1 MKKYEH
7 FYKTHYGKNEQKFE
21 AVKGEHET
29 VEGEA
34 LSIAELLKREMNGI
48 QGTRQNVFYMDNVDL
63 DKITEFY
70 RASHD
75 LTDLE
80 TIINENKRIQKMLDS
95 AIKAAEKKV
104 KEEEIPQK
112 DPKQKDMFEED
123 AEKEER

>member
-1 MKKYEH
+1 MKI
-7 FYKTHYGKNEQKFE
+7 FYKTAYGKKEQKFE
-21 AVKGEHET
+21 KIEGEHQT

-34 LSIAELLKREMNGI
+34 LTIAELLQREMNGI

-63 DKITEFY
+63 DKINEFY

-80 TIINENKRIQKMLDS
+80 AIINENKRIQKMLDS

-112 DPKQKDMFEED
+112 DPQQKQIFEDED
-123 AEKEER
+123 HTKPKEK